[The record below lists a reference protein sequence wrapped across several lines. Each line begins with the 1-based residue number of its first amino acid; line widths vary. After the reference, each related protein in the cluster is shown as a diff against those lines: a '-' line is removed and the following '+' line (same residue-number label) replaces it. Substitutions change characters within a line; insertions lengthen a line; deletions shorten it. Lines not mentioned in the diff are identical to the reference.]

1 MPNRGMLEVEAGPG
15 GVVVA
20 RLAGEFDTTNA
31 ARLRS
36 ALLGAVEQAGERAG
50 EPGVEIDLSAVRF
63 MDSMGLGALVAG
75 FHLARRR
82 GVPYRVGRASPAAAR
97 LLTMTGLARLWGL
110 REDHGRPAFAPAYSQ
125 PAS

>member
-36 ALLGAVEQAGERAG
+36 ALLGAVEQAG